1 MLSKD
6 FTPELESISGAA
18 SSHEGSDGLEWGANR
33 KGGKGRNFIVVEPPL
48 VVAHIQPRSPVW
60 VEHFIG
66 FLLDFFFLSLFLW
79 ISF

>member
-6 FTPELESISGAA
+6 FTPELESISDGA

-33 KGGKGRNFIVVEPPL
+33 KVRKGRNFIVVESPL

-66 FLLDFFFLSLFLW
+66 FLLDISFFLW